1 MLETMSEVL
10 EHIVTLPVEGMTCAS
25 CVSRVEKALK
35 KVEGV
40 RMANVNLATE
50 KVTIAYDQKRTSL
63 ATLAR
68 AVSEAGYTLST
79 AGADKETGRSSAA
92 ENTIDSPQERAFV
105 ATRKDFIFSLVFTV
119 PVMIVSMID
128 MTDWFMRRSP
138 VSMEDINKLLLI
150 ATTFILA
157 VPGKRFYKSAW
168 QQAKHFSAD
177 MNTLIA
183 IGTGTA
189 YVYSALVVLFP
200 HWLGI
205 GAKFVDVYFD
215 TAGTIITLIL
225 LGKMLEARAKSKAS
239 DAIRKLMDLSPKSA
253 TVVRNGT
260 EQIIP
265 IDDLLVAESIIVKPG
280 EKIPVDGLITVGRT
294 TIDESMLTGESFPIE
309 RGVGQKILGG
319 TVNKNG
325 TVEFKATAVGK
336 DTMVAHIIKLVEEAQ
351 GSKASIQSLADKIAA
366 VFVPAVLLIAA
377 LTFVLWYFLGINGFT
392 PAMINAI
399 AVLIIACPC
408 ALGLATPTAIIVGTG
423 RGASLGILIKNAE
436 SLERAHKIQAIIL
449 DKTGTLTEGKPSV
462 TDVLT
467 FNGTEVSALLRFVA
481 SVEKRSEHPLGDAI
495 VSYAVARGVAL
506 TNPDSFLSHTGFGI
520 EAVVDK
526 RKVIV
531 GSADFLQQFLID
543 STVVRPTIDQLA
555 GQGKTTVL
563 AAIDGQICGAIAIT
577 DAIRPT
583 SRQAVEQLQ
592 RLGIEIVMITG
603 DNKQTAEA
611 VAKQAGITN
620 VVAGVLP
627 QNKAASVKHFQDSGK
642 TVAVVGD
649 GINDAPALAQADVGI
664 AMGSGTDIAME
675 TADITLMK
683 PDLLGVVSA
692 IRLSKLTIRTIK
704 QNLFWAFVYNIIG
717 IPLAALGMLNPI
729 IAAAAMAFSS
739 VSVVSNSLRLRLSKI
754 L

>member
-1 MLETMSEVL
+1 MSKVM

-40 RMANVNLATE
+40 SMANVNLATE
-50 KVTIAYDQKRTSL
+50 KVTIAFDQSRTSL
-63 ATLAR
+63 ATLAG

-79 AGADKETGRSSAA
+79 ASADKSTGKTSAD
-92 ENTIDSPQERAFV
+92 ERTTDSPQERAFV
-105 ATRKDFIFSLVFTV
+105 ETRKDFIFSLVFTI

-128 MTDWFMRRSP
+128 MTDWFMRWSP

-168 QQAKHFSAD
+168 QQVKHFSAD

-183 IGTGTA
+183 VGTGTA
-189 YVYSALVVLFP
+189 FVYSALVVLFP

-205 GAKFVDVYFD
+205 RAENTDVYFD

-253 TVVRNGT
+253 TVIRNGQ

-265 IDDLLVAESIIVKPG
+265 IDDVLVSDTIIVKPG
-280 EKIPVDGLITVGRT
+280 EKIPVDGVITVGAT
-294 TIDESMLTGESFPIE
+294 TIDESMLTGESFPVE

-319 TVNKNG
+319 TINKNG

-336 DTMVAHIIKLVEEAQ
+336 ETMVAHIIKLVEEAQ

-366 VFVPAVLLIAA
+366 VFVPVVLSIAA
-377 LTFVLWYFLGINGFT
+377 VTFTLWFFLGVNGFT

-467 FNGTEVSALLRFVA
+467 FNGTDVSTLVRFAA

-495 VSYAVARGVAL
+495 VSYAVAHGITL
-506 TNPDSFLSHTGFGI
+506 SNPESFLSHTGFGI
-520 EAVVDK
+520 EAVIDK
-526 RKVIV
+526 RKVVV
-531 GSADFLQQFLID
+531 GNTDFLQQFSID
-543 STVVRPTIDQLA
+543 LTVSRPTIDQLA

-563 AAIDGQICGAIAIT
+563 VAIDGQVSGAIAIT

-592 RLGIEIVMITG
+592 QLGIEIVMITG

-611 VAKQAGITN
+611 VARQVGIVH

-675 TADITLMK
+675 TADITLMN
-683 PDLLGVVSA
+683 PDLLGIAHA
-692 IRLSKLTIRTIK
+692 IRLSRQTVRTIK
-704 QNLFWAFVYNIIG
+704 QNLFWAFIYNIIG

-754 L
+754 